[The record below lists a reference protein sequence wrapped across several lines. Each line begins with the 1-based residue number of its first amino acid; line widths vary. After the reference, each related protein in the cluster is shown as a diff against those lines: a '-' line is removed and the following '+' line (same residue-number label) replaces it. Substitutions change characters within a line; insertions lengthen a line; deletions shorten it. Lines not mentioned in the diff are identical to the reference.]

1 MAVAAEHSKSRSPQA
16 VEGMGLLGMSLIG
29 ALLVIL
35 FVSFVLRGVPLLWQS
50 AASSMGIKDQIV
62 LLGVQVG
69 LQLAAAVGLVWASS
83 RLGTGRQATGIRGGI
98 FLMMCVVFLG
108 VFSAD
113 ALYRIQD
120 RVGREGFNFGGV
132 VAMLFHVVI
141 LFLIVQ
147 MFRSGRFTK
156 WSLALDQAGW
166 FDTHTHKRTQG
177 LRVRRLTILGLILIS
192 ITGIW
197 TLSEH
202 NYLPQNSTVR
212 VPDGRDFGST
222 TEQSDRRGDWVI
234 FGKTLEPLSIPTR
247 DKDKDVSAADKERI
261 QVENRGRPRVEGG
274 FTLLPDL
281 KFTIP
286 LLLLCLTLWLAWRI
300 VNYPTF
306 ADFLIATEAEINK
319 VSWSS
324 RRALYRDTIVVLV
337 SLVLLTLFLFVVD
350 LFWSWFLSQEWVNI
364 LPTESQLPPK
374 EDSKPVTE
382 W

>member
-1 MAVAAEHSKSRSPQA
+1 MAVAAEHSNSRSKGA
-16 VEGMGLLGMSLIG
+16 SEGMGLLGTSLIG
-29 ALLVIL
+29 AFLVML
-35 FVSFVLRGVPLLWQS
+35 FVSLVLRGVPLLWQA

-69 LQLAAAVGLVWASS
+69 LQLAAAVGLLYVSS
-83 RLGTGRQATGIRGGI
+83 LLGTGRQATGIRGGI
-98 FLMMCVVFLG
+98 FLMMCVVFVG

-113 ALYRIQD
+113 ALYRISD
-120 RVGREGFNFGGV
+120 RVGKDGFNLGSV

-147 MFRSGRFTK
+147 MFRTGRFSK

-166 FDTHTHKRTQG
+166 FDTHTHKKTQG
-177 LRVRRLTILGLILIS
+177 LRVRRLTILGIILIS
-192 ITGIW
+192 ITGVW
-197 TLSEH
+197 TLAEH
-202 NYLPQNSTVR
+202 NYLPQNATVR
-212 VPDGRDFGST
+212 IPATDGGVA

-234 FGKTLEPLSIPTR
+234 FGKTREPLPIP
-247 DKDKDVSAADKERI
+247 KDATATEKERI
-261 QVENRGRPRVEGG
+261 QSENRGRPRVEGG
-274 FTLLPDL
+274 VTLLPDL

-286 LLLLCLTLWLAWRI
+286 LILIVLSLWLAWRV

-350 LFWSWFLSQEWVNI
+350 LFWSWFLSQEWVMI
-364 LPTESQLPPK
+364 LPTQSELPPK

>member
-1 MAVAAEHSKSRSPQA
+1 MAVAAENSNPRSKNASD
-16 VEGMGLLGMSLIG
+16 GMGLLGVSLIG
-29 ALLVIL
+29 ALLVIV
-35 FVSFVLRGVPLLWQS
+35 FVSLVLRGVPWLWQL
-50 AASSMGIKDQIV
+50 AASSMDIKDQIV
-62 LLGVQVG
+62 LFGVQAG
-69 LQLAAAVGLVWASS
+69 LQLTAAGALLYAGS
-83 RLGTGRQATGIRGGI
+83 RLGTGRKATGIRGGI
-98 FLMMCVVFLG
+98 FLMMSVGFVSI
-108 VFSAD
+108 FSAD
-113 ALYRIQD
+113 ALFHISD
-120 RVGREGFNFGGV
+120 HVGKVGLNFGSI
-132 VAMLFHVVI
+132 VAMLFHMVI

-147 MFRSGRFTK
+147 MFRTGRFTR

-177 LRVRRLTILGLILIS
+177 LLVRRLTIVGFLGIA

-197 TLSEH
+197 TLFQH
-202 NYLPQNSTVR
+202 NYLPQNADVR
-212 VPDGRDFGST
+212 VATSGRGDLSS

-234 FGKTLEPLSIPTR
+234 FGATLEPLAIPS
-247 DKDKDVSAADKERI
+247 KDITAVDKEKI
-261 QVENRGRPRVEGG
+261 QIENRGRPRVEGG

-286 LLLLCLTLWLAWRI
+286 MILFGLSGWLAWRV

-324 RRALYRDTIVVLV
+324 RKALYRDTIVVLV

-350 LFWSWFLSQEWVNI
+350 MFWSWFLSQEWVMI
-364 LPTESQLPPK
+364 LPTQSELPPK